1 MVLNNLFFNIDS
13 CNLNY
18 SKDTASFSLMIHNQ
32 LENLRKISLRC
43 RLAFYPLLKNT
54 IHMST
59 KIKPKG
65 LLFTGIL
72 IGAVLLMSFT
82 ITRGR
87 VTVYLAGD
95 STMAIKQPKAFP
107 ETGWGMPFSLLFDST
122 VTVDNRAQNGRST
135 KTFISEGLWD
145 GIVSSL
151 HEGDYVFIQ
160 FGHNDEVPTKKSYI
174 NEQGYRD
181 NLERFIRETRDK
193 KAIPVLL
200 TPVARRK
207 FDTTGTVV
215 GTHEVYSAI
224 VRKLADEQKVPL
236 IDLDRESQAL
246 LQKLGPEES
255 KKLFNYLAPGESI
268 NYPNGLADNTHF
280 SELGA
285 QKIAGIVLKGIRLLK
300 LELAWHIV
308 LSNLKP
314 VDEK

>member
-1 MVLNNLFFNIDS
+1 
-13 CNLNY
+13 
-18 SKDTASFSLMIHNQ
+18 
-32 LENLRKISLRC
+32 
-43 RLAFYPLLKNT
+43 
-54 IHMST
+54 MST

-72 IGAVLLMSFT
+72 IGAVLLMSFI
-82 ITRGR
+82 ITPGR

-181 NLERFIRETRDK
+181 NLETFIRETRDK

-246 LQKLGPEES
+246 FQKLGPEES

-268 NYPNGLADNTHF
+268 NYPNGQADNTHF
-280 SELGA
+280 SKLGA
-285 QKIAGIVLKGIRLLK
+285 RKIAGIVLNGIRLLK
-300 LELAWHIV
+300 LELARHIA